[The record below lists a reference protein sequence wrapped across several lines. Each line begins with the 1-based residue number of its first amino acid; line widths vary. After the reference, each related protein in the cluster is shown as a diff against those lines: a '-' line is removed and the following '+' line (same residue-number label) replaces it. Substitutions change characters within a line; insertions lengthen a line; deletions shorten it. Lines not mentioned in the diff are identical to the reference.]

1 MIRESPAGKF
11 RTNIQ
16 KQTKMLIETLKTL
29 FDRDLAKLHTE
40 IAAYRDEKNLWKTR
54 EGITNPAG
62 NLCLHLVGNLNAY
75 VGAVFGETG
84 YVRDREAEFAR
95 RDVPRE
101 TLLALVGQTREMLPP
116 ALDRVTPD
124 QLESTYPLQVFPQK
138 TTVEYMLVH
147 LAAHLAYHLGQVNYH
162 RRILDCP

>member
-162 RRILDCP
+162 RRLLDCP